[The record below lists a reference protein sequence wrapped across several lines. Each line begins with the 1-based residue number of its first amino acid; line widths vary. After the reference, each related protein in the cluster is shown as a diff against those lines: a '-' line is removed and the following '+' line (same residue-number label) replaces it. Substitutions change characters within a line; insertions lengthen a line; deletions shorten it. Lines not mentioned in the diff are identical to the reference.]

1 MTPFDEEREA
11 RAFAIARQLIQEH
24 GDAVGDVLERK
35 IGALMQS
42 GDLEQFSA
50 RCAIRNAVAIT
61 LSSGD
66 TLQ

>member
-1 MTPFDEEREA
+1 MTPFDEESEA
-11 RAFAIARQLIQEH
+11 GVFAIARQLIQEH
-24 GDAVGDVLERK
+24 GDAVGDVLGRK

-50 RCAIRNAVAIT
+50 WCRIRNAVAIT
-61 LSSGD
+61 LSSSD